1 MGLESS
7 VLLLPLWDI
16 SAVAGPQVLALAVEE
31 TPQCSNIFTQIYL
44 PFRNSV
50 AGPQVF
56 ALAVEETRAK
66 EAKEE
71 DGQLSGLHIYFMKLS
86 QRSTTSTTSR

>member
-16 SAVAGPQVLALAVEE
+16 SAVAGPQV
-31 TPQCSNIFTQIYL
+31 
-44 PFRNSV
+44 
-50 AGPQVF
+50 F

-66 EAKEE
+66 EAEE
-71 DGQLSGLHIYFMKLS
+71 KDGQLSSECL
-86 QRSTTSTTSR
+86 TSLLDESARE